1 MMSKVI
7 KTNDLSN
14 TFNFEMIL
22 QYLPYF
28 NESKCLICF
37 ESDQSYLVRCKV
49 CGYHFCNNIHR
60 KTSHI
65 LIHLNRCHHERI
77 CLAPFELELR
87 CDECKEKNIFDLKF
101 WNSKKKLSI
110 LCDKCVEKVVKKDC
124 YKNIIGDKK
133 INEEF
138 LPSPNVPPLRDDS
151 NVEST
156 ISLINNKI
164 NNLKDISIPAVCLKF
179 ISKEKYCRIFKD
191 ILEHEKLTIENENRL
206 EPSYLY
212 DLKFTK
218 VGNSDYIA
226 EITNK
231 SQLNQNFLFYKRQL
245 LIITKA
251 DNEEKGFTGKVIGKE
266 NNKITISCLDLEK
279 DYADGPFNIKN
290 KETTGSYERMLDGL
304 KTFKDKNKINKD
316 LEALILGVLPEKFSN
331 KNEYIKLNEIPTKL
345 NILDLE
351 FFRLNKSQ
359 ENAIFN
365 CFTHKLT
372 LIKGPPG
379 TGKSTVLSILA
390 YHLIKLKKNNHKI
403 LICAPSNRAVDN
415 ISFLL
420 QKIKD
425 IKFVRVLSP
434 ERELCDDI
442 DKTNC
447 LYKLSKEEI
456 YRNPKSN
463 KRIIELIDKRE
474 KYGYLKKSDNEDFRN
489 LMENIENKILSSCD
503 IILST
508 ISNSADQRLKDY
520 FFQIVIIDEASQSL
534 EPDSLLPLLH
544 NAEMAV
550 LIGDEKQLGPTVISK
565 ECDIAGL
572 NISLFERLCYYYEG
586 SDFISLLNEQ
596 YRMPEFLYRFSNQ
609 NFYNNK
615 VITKTA
621 KKQDLNV
628 MSKFP
633 WPDKTIPS
641 VFYHYIE
648 PEEKTENKSYFNEH
662 EIKLIFDKI
671 RQLINCG
678 VKSEDI
684 GIITPYNAQKI
695 RLEEKKNKDK
705 TKAYENLKIES
716 VDGFQGMEKDY
727 IIIST
732 VRSNQEGIIGF
743 LSDKKRLNV
752 ALTRARKGLIILGNC
767 KFLSKR
773 SRIWR
778 ELIDFYVSKKLIFD
792 EDFNYVRKEDIISKE
807 KYFDEDEDDD
817 VKAEELREKKYTKI
831 IKMND
836 DPAPFIK
843 KNRVDIINEYIEKKI
858 IENKIKNEN
867 NIDNEKNKINNIRQK
882 RKPQY
887 EKEKPKGNKKLQNK
901 LKRIKNKDLKKEEDK
916 KENEKVENNNE
927 NKKGKNEKSRKED
940 KKEKNN
946 KKEDK
951 KEDNKKN
958 NNKKDKKKGKH

>member
-1 MMSKVI
+1 M
-7 KTNDLSN
+7 
-14 TFNFEMIL
+14 
-22 QYLPYF
+22 
-28 NESKCLICF
+28 
-37 ESDQSYLVRCKV
+37 
-49 CGYHFCNNIHR
+49 
-60 KTSHI
+60 
-65 LIHLNRCHHERI
+65 
-77 CLAPFELELR
+77 
-87 CDECKEKNIFDLKF
+87 
-101 WNSKKKLSI
+101 
-110 LCDKCVEKVVKKDC
+110 KD
-124 YKNIIGDKK
+124 
-133 INEEF
+133 
-138 LPSPNVPPLRDDS
+138 
-151 NVEST
+151 
-156 ISLINNKI
+156 
-164 NNLKDISIPAVCLKF
+164 
-179 ISKEKYCRIFKD
+179 
-191 ILEHEKLTIENENRL
+191 
-206 EPSYLY
+206 
-212 DLKFTK
+212 
-218 VGNSDYIA
+218 
-226 EITNK
+226 
-231 SQLNQNFLFYKRQL
+231 
-245 LIITKA
+245 
-251 DNEEKGFTGKVIGKE
+251 
-266 NNKITISCLDLEK
+266 
-279 DYADGPFNIKN
+279 
-290 KETTGSYERMLDGL
+290 
-304 KTFKDKNKINKD
+304 
-316 LEALILGVLPEKFSN
+316 
-331 KNEYIKLNEIPTKL
+331 
-345 NILDLE
+345 
-351 FFRLNKSQ
+351 
-359 ENAIFN
+359 
-365 CFTHKLT
+365 
-372 LIKGPPG
+372 
-379 TGKSTVLSILA
+379 
-390 YHLIKLKKNNHKI
+390 
-403 LICAPSNRAVDN
+403 
-415 ISFLL
+415 
-420 QKIKD
+420 
-425 IKFVRVLSP
+425 
-434 ERELCDDI
+434 
-442 DKTNC
+442 
-447 LYKLSKEEI
+447 
-456 YRNPKSN
+456 
-463 KRIIELIDKRE
+463 
-474 KYGYLKKSDNEDFRN
+474 
-489 LMENIENKILSSCD
+489 
-503 IILST
+503 
-508 ISNSADQRLKDY
+508 
-520 FFQIVIIDEASQSL
+520 
-534 EPDSLLPLLH
+534 
-544 NAEMAV
+544 
-550 LIGDEKQLGPTVISK
+550 
-565 ECDIAGL
+565 
-572 NISLFERLCYYYEG
+572 
-586 SDFISLLNEQ
+586 
-596 YRMPEFLYRFSNQ
+596 LYRFSNQ

-743 LSDKKRLNV
+743 LSNKKRLNV

-767 KFLSKR
+767 KCLSKR

-843 KNRVDIINEYIEKKI
+843 KNRVDIINE
-858 IENKIKNEN
+858 
-867 NIDNEKNKINNIRQK
+867 KNKINNFRQK

-901 LKRIKNKDLKKEEDK
+901 LKSIKNKDLKKEEDK